1 MVRQAAAAVAVT
13 AILLAGCAKENI
25 IPKTELPKK
34 PLSSKIPC
42 EPLTEMEKAACLKEA
57 KEAKNVCRKV
67 EKNEAI
73 CADQQDFVKRLYDA
87 RDGK

>member
-1 MVRQAAAAVAVT
+1 MKPAAALIAAVL
-13 AILLAGCAKENI
+13 ISGCTKDNI
-25 IPKTELPKK
+25 MPLTELPKK
-34 PLSSKIPC
+34 PRSASIPC
-42 EPLTEMEKAACLKEA
+42 EPLTELEKSACMKEA